1 MPASEAFIVDAL
13 ARKTIQ
19 EGKFEKIEAV
29 IEAGED
35 SGSKTFNKDLFR
47 LVKGGLVSKTDAIKA
62 STNPRQL
69 EMNLKGIFLSTGGIV
84 Q

>member
-1 MPASEAFIVDAL
+1 MDAL

-19 EGKFEKIEAV
+19 EGRFEKIEAV

-35 SGSKTFNKDLFR
+35 NGSKTFNQDLYR
-47 LVKGGLVSKTDAIKA
+47 LVKGGKISRTDAIKA
-62 STNPRQL
+62 SPNPRQL
-69 EMNLKGIFLSTGGIV
+69 EMNLKGIFLSSGGIV